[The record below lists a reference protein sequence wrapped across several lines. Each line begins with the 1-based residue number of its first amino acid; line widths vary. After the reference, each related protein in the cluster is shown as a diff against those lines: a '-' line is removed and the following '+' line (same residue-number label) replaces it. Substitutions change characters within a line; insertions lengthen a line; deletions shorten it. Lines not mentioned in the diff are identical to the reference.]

1 MDNIIIRTEKPH
13 EYEAIIA
20 VHTLA
25 FGQPNEANLVELLRD
40 SPAFIPELSIVA
52 VQGNAVVGHILF
64 TIATIKKKDGSSF
77 KVLALAPMAV
87 IPSFQQEGIGSMMVE
102 EGLKRAALMSYPGVV
117 VLGHAEYFPM
127 FGFLPAVNWGIRCP
141 YDDVEDENWMAL
153 ELKPNGLANARGVVV
168 YPKEFDAL

>member
-1 MDNIIIRTEKPH
+1 MDNITIRTEKPH

-25 FGQPNEANLVELLRD
+25 FGRPDEANLVELLRD

-52 VQGNAVVGHILF
+52 VLGKAVVGHILF
-64 TIATIKKKDGSSF
+64 TVATIRKNDGTSL

-87 IPSFQQEGIGSMMVE
+87 IPTLQQQGIGSLMVE
-102 EGLKRAALMSYPGVV
+102 EGLKRAALLPYPGVI

-141 YDDVEDENWMAL
+141 YYDVEDENWMAL
-153 ELKPNGLANARGVVV
+153 ELKPTGLANARGVVV

>member
-1 MDNIIIRTEKPH
+1 MDNITIRTEKPH

-52 VQGNAVVGHILF
+52 VQGKAVVGHILF
-64 TIATIKKKDGSSF
+64 TVATLRKDDRTSI

-87 IPSFQQEGIGSMMVE
+87 LPSLQQEGIGSMMVE
-102 EGLKRAALMSYPGVV
+102 EGLKRAALLPYPAVI

-127 FGFLPAVNWGIRCP
+127 FGFQPAVNWGIRCP
-141 YDDVEDENWMAL
+141 YNGVEDENFMAL
-153 ELKPNGLANARGVVV
+153 ELKPNALANARGVVV
-168 YPKEFDAL
+168 YSKEYDAF